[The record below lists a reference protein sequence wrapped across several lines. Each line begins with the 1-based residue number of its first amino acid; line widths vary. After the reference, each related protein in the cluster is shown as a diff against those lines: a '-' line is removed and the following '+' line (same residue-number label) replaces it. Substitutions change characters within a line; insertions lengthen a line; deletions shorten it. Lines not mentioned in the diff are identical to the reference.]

1 MSPAIADRLVELVI
15 VEFYRV
21 GVGFENLI
29 VVGVDGIKKI
39 RNG

>member
-1 MSPAIADRLVELVI
+1 MSPGIADRLVEFST
-15 VEFYRV
+15 VEFFRV

-29 VVGVDGIKKI
+29 VVSVDGIKKI

>member
-1 MSPAIADRLVELVI
+1 MSPGIADRLVELVT
-15 VEFYRV
+15 VEFFRV

-29 VVGVDGIKKI
+29 LVGVDGIKMI

>member
-1 MSPAIADRLVELVI
+1 MSPAIADRLVELAT
-15 VEFYRV
+15 VEFYPV

-29 VVGVDGIKKI
+29 VVSVDGIKKI